1 MNVDGS
7 FLKEWIMGFSFNL
20 EAQCQLET
28 EIKAIREG
36 IINNVGERIG
46 DQAPNCGGDAKE
58 VIEAINKKSS
68 VPVGC
73 YMLREIEELMEE
85 DWEVRVEH
93 CYRESNRSMCR
104 CDGQDKLKA

>member
-1 MNVDGS
+1 MLGRE
-7 FLKEWIMGFSFNL
+7 LG
-20 EAQCQLET
+20 
-28 EIKAIREG
+28 IKHLIVES
-36 IINNVGERIG
+36 
-46 DQAPNCGGDAKE
+46 DAKE
-58 VIEAINKKSS
+58 VIEVINKKSS